1 MKKCIKCDI
10 SYADD
15 KNFCKECGSPLTQE
29 YNVDPRE
36 LAKKAVYE
44 DRLKADPLNVEILHE
59 YAQFLFNNLLFK
71 NAVSTLLKIL
81 AINESD
87 EFAKEL
93 LYGSYLKL
101 KMYREAQELGEQ
113 LFKKNT
119 TDIML
124 IEGLAEIELQKG
136 NKVKANEYY
145 ETILKLQPENTKA
158 LYHKAVGMLE
168 NNEIENAIN
177 ILKELYEK
185 GNNDR
190 IVTIYAGI
198 DKSLSDNHKKAV
210 EILEICLS
218 DDKISLNDVNNQR
231 GLLYLVYSL
240 CKSQHQIDNI
250 SEWFSLL
257 DYDLIKRF
265 QQPGDEL
272 ILAKAITEIINIY
285 FESLEQIT
293 AEAIQRVIR
302 ICINKSIICS
312 TEITHNFF
320 AEIWRKIAEIQ
331 ESLGLITDAQTSL
344 KKAIEL
350 NPDNTDYEQKLNEIT
365 TAHEKRKKRHK
376 RKVLTIVSSLVAVI
390 VVIIISV
397 FLINWYKENKAW
409 ESATQRNTYESY
421 ATYLRKYPENRF
433 SKEAKKLKEDVLWL
447 ETRKANTVEGYNRYL
462 EKYPIPNG
470 KYIDKAIEYREEA
483 VWANALRLNTI
494 SAYESYFTFYPVGK
508 HVVEFKYG
516 NTGSSVK
523 GKWRYVGQTKDG
535 KKEGIGIGI
544 LETNYEGMNYTYSGE
559 WTNDIENGQGTMIWV
574 NGDKYEGEFVGG
586 VRNGFGKYYWPSGNY
601 YEGGWNNNRYHGE
614 CKYYRE
620 GRWYFGTLQDGMG
633 TLYDESGRHS
643 RSF

>member
-15 KNFCKECGSPLTQE
+15 KNFCKKCGSPLTQE

-119 TDIML
+119 TDIIL

-365 TAHEKRKKRHK
+365 VLHETHKKQQKRKE
-376 RKVLTIVSSLVAVI
+376 LTIISSLIAFVVI
-390 VVIIISV
+390 VVISV
-397 FLINWYKENKAW
+397 YLFNWHKENKAW
-409 ESATQRNTYESY
+409 ETAQKQNTYESY
-421 ATYLRKYPENRF
+421 ATYLRKYPDNKY
-433 SKEAKKLKEDVLWL
+433 SAEAIQLKEDVLW
-447 ETRKANTVEGYNRYL
+447 EKAKKINTEESYDDYL
-462 EKYPIPNG
+462 RKYPDG
-470 KYIDKAIEYREEA
+470 KFTNEAINDKEEA
-483 VWANALRLNTI
+483 VWI
-494 SAYESYFTFYPVGK
+494 SASTKNTLSWYEYYFTLYPYGK
-508 HVVEFKYG
+508 HVIVFG
-516 NTGSSVK
+516 NKS
-523 GKWRYVGQTKDG
+523 RYVGQIKDG

-544 LETNYEGMNYTYSGE
+544 LETNNERSSCTYSGE
-559 WTNDIENGQGTMIWV
+559 WTNDIRNGKGTTIFV
-574 NGDKYEGEFVGG
+574 CGDKYEGEHFHGS
-586 VRNGFGKYYWPSGNY
+586 RHGFGKYQWPNGDY
-601 YEGGWNNNRYHGE
+601 YEGGWEFGDKHGE
-614 CKYYRE
+614 CKFYENRTN
-620 GRWYFGTLQDGMG
+620 RLYFGTLHYGKG